1 MKMKNNLTF
10 SILLGLIIA
19 IPIAGSDY
27 PIFYRGLFFIVSVIA
42 IVSILTISQPLSIK
56 IQYTS
61 IVLLVFINLGVI
73 WGTRLFTEPP
83 IPISIMEEEVHQ
95 MDILLG
101 TWIEDQFNLKVEI
114 ASVDEVYLSDQE
126 EQQMEYELIFDA
138 DKIEIEGFLEED
150 YHIRLTTIEKDVI
163 HGINLKTRDT
173 YLLKKQ

>member
-10 SILLGLIIA
+10 SILIGLIIT

-83 IPISIMEEEVHQ
+83 IPISIMEEEARQ
-95 MDILLG
+95 MDIF
-101 TWIEDQFNLKVEI
+101 FNLI
-114 ASVDEVYLSDQE
+114 Y
-126 EQQMEYELIFDA
+126 
-138 DKIEIEGFLEED
+138 IEISVKGQ
-150 YHIRLTTIEKDVI
+150 
-163 HGINLKTRDT
+163 NLFICNFH
-173 YLLKKQ
+173 